1 VKRLWPC
8 LSPQPERGVIAWNA
22 LPRKPQLTD
31 PTQKTYV
38 DAVREFLRTKQIDQP
53 QVKIDNII
61 HVYLDGDGEEEV
73 LISATNYFSKD
84 DSVPMRSPAAG
95 YSMVLLRR
103 AEAYKV
109 IAVLARAA

>member
-1 VKRLWPC
+1 
-8 LSPQPERGVIAWNA
+8 VIAIAAPWNA

-38 DAVREFLRTKQIDQP
+38 DAVREFLRTKQIDHP
-53 QVKIDNII
+53 KVKIDNII

-84 DSVPMRSPAAG
+84 DSWRELLERKPAEKKEKG
-95 YSMVLLRR
+95 PH
-103 AEAYKV
+103 K
-109 IAVLARAA
+109 